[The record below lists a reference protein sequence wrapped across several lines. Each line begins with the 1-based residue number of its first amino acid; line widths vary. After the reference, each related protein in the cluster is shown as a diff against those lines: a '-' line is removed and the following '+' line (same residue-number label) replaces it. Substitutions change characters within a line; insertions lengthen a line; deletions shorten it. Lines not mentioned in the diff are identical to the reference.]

1 MTLLNIAQ
9 IKYFCQSMSYFG
21 HSQSKTKSGTK
32 SNKYKNTHNSKNIK
46 AI

>member
-1 MTLLNIAQ
+1 
-9 IKYFCQSMSYFG
+9 MSYFG

-32 SNKYKNTHNSKNIK
+32 SDKYKNIHNTKTIK